1 MLYVA
6 DPRPQ
11 AAIREAFDS
20 RLPPWTPGDEHWL
33 CLVVR
38 DRLTHTPLG
47 LTGYQHHQR
56 DIAEVGF
63 LFAPAAQGRGYGYE
77 SLRALCDYA
86 FTTGGVRRLTAS
98 VTAGNEASS
107 SYCSKPASGWRGSCG
122 KTTGSTDAGTTT
134 GCSVGCVGGRCAV
147 AHRRS
152 QAGGS
157 QDQRNIPPGDFH
169 TLRVHPRQLIAEQGG
184 DGVAD
189 IIRQPNAPQRSL
201 GGDMPIHLGVI
212 AHLPAAKVGLNGPRR
227 DDVHRYPPS
236 AQLFRLIA
244 GQNLHRPLHRGV
256 GRA

>member
-1 MLYVA
+1 MDA
-6 DPRPQ
+6 R
-11 AAIREAFDS
+11 
-20 RLPPWTPGDEHWL
+20 DEHWL

-98 VTAGNEASS
+98 VTAGNEAS
-107 SYCSKPASGWRGSCG
+107 KQLLLKAGFRLEGELR

-157 QDQRNIPPGDFH
+157 QDQRNIPPETSTRCAFIH
-169 TLRVHPRQLIAEQGG
+169 ASS
-184 DGVAD
+184 
-189 IIRQPNAPQRSL
+189 SL
-201 GGDMPIHLGVI
+201 SRAAMASPISSGS
-212 AHLPAAKVGLNGPRR
+212 PTR
-227 DDVHRYPPS
+227 PS
-236 AQLFRLIA
+236 AVWAAICRFTSALSRTSPPPKSVSMA
-244 GQNLHRPLHRGV
+244 PAR
-256 GRA
+256 

>member
-77 SLRALCDYA
+77 SLRALL
-86 FTTGGVRRLTAS
+86 RLRL
-98 VTAGNEASS
+98 
-107 SYCSKPASGWRGSCG
+107 Y
-122 KTTGSTDAGTTT
+122 
-134 GCSVGCVGGRCAV
+134 
-147 AHRRS
+147 HRRRPPP
-152 QAGGS
+152 
-157 QDQRNIPPGDFH
+157 DRQRH
-169 TLRVHPRQLIAEQGG
+169 RRQ
-184 DGVAD
+184 
-189 IIRQPNAPQRSL
+189 
-201 GGDMPIHLGVI
+201 
-212 AHLPAAKVGLNGPRR
+212 
-227 DDVHRYPPS
+227 
-236 AQLFRLIA
+236 
-244 GQNLHRPLHRGV
+244 RGV
-256 GRA
+256 